1 MGFSLRSEA
10 QAGCALRRGSREFAA
25 RGGLVWTDAARG
37 DVRFEIVFTFDRG
50 AGEAAEHGDLA
61 DVIEGVGDGAL
72 EEAFNRLVERLAG
85 GEITVEVF
93 YGGKEALDFGVP
105 WQWCGVMPGLLAL
118 GDGKRPLKEI
128 AHVSENLRGRARLIA
143 DVEAGE
149 MIGSAAQGFATA
161 VGNGGDS
168 VTEELTG
175 RIGCCGHA
183 AIPFSHQSLTLCI
196 IRLVLRSRFRPL
208 ILHSCPQIF
217 TGIQ

>member
-10 QAGCALRRGSREFAA
+10 QAGCALRRGSFEFAV
-25 RGGLVWTDAARG
+25 RGGLLEPDAAGG

-72 EEAFNRLVERLAG
+72 EEAFDGLMERLAG
-85 GEITVEVF
+85 GEIIVELF

-105 WQWCGVMPGLLAL
+105 RQWCGVMPGLLAL

-128 AHVSENLRGRARLIA
+128 AHMSENLSGRARLIA

-149 MIGSAAQGFATA
+149 MIGSAAQCFATA
-161 VGNGGDS
+161 VGDRGDS
-168 VTEELTG
+168 VTEKLAC
-175 RIGCCGHA
+175 RIRCCGHA
-183 AIPFSHQSLTLCI
+183 AIPFSHQRLTLCI
-196 IRLVLRSRFRPL
+196 IRLVLWR
-208 ILHSCPQIF
+208 
-217 TGIQ
+217 